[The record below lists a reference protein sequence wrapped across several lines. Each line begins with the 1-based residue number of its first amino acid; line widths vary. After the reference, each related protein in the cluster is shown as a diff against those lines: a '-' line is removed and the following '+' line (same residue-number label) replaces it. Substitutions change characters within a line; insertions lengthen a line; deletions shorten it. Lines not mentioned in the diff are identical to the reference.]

1 VQCTR
6 LWLVRIDSRRLPSS
20 MLSDEFG
27 SLGINTNYG
36 SYWET
41 LLGVADYGHDKIIPV
56 CGL

>member
-1 VQCTR
+1 
-6 LWLVRIDSRRLPSS
+6 